1 MKRRILLF
9 VALVITVSVASSQ
22 EGISSVERIWDKV
35 NRDMFFTPNVLR
47 YEHID
52 GSPYM
57 TESFFKGLVLMNSGD
72 TIDGEFRF
80 DIYGNQV
87 EFRKDGTI
95 LVISTPDSISK
106 IIFDDNILTYK
117 KYKSGL
123 DVGKGYFILL
133 AQGEFNLLLQKTVIL
148 YQPEPARPYTDP
160 RPARFENGKEF
171 LFLQTG
177 SNPAEKVLKEDEILK
192 FLGDRSGEAKQYAD
206 KEKLNLKKQPDVIK
220 LINYLNEK

>member
-1 MKRRILLF
+1 MKRKILLL
-9 VALVITVSVASSQ
+9 VAFAITCTISSSQ
-22 EGISSVERIWDKV
+22 DLTMSMERIWEKV
-35 NRDMFFTPNVLR
+35 NRDLFATPNVLR
-47 YEHID
+47 YENID
-52 GSPYM
+52 GTPYM
-57 TESFFKGLVLMNSGD
+57 TQSFFKGLVLMTSGD
-72 TIDGEFRF
+72 TIYGEFRF

-87 EFRKDGTI
+87 EFRKNGTI
-95 LVISTPDSISK
+95 MVIATPDSVSK
-106 IIFDDNILTYK
+106 IIFDDQILTYR

-123 DVGKGYFILL
+123 DAGKGYFILL
-133 AQGEFNLLLQKTVIL
+133 AEGEYNLLLQKTVIL

-177 SNPAEKVLKEDEILK
+177 GNPAEKVLKEDEILR

-220 LINYLNEK
+220 LINYLNQK